1 MINAGEDG
9 QSNISALV
17 SFGTSVGIY
26 YTDAHAVGL
35 RHGPVPRPQ
44 RRRSRRH
51 VWQAPETA
59 SASSINNQASVKA
72 DAAGNVYV
80 AYKTNAGVGT
90 SAQISL
96 LKRTTGGTW
105 TGRGVSD
112 VDSTN
117 TRAQVAIDTTFNARR
132 RHRLRDHEPDR

>member
-26 YTDAHAVGL
+26 YTDAHAVGSDTGL
-35 RHGPVPRPQ
+35 FRVHNAGDPGGT
-44 RRRSRRH
+44 
-51 VWQAPETA
+51 WQAPETA
-59 SASSINNQASVKA
+59 SASSTNNQASVKA

-117 TRAQVAIDTTFNARR
+117 TRAQVAIDPTFNAGA